1 MDSDPPR
8 WEFQRFSCLLAG
20 ALCPVISRRRFCCG
34 FLPEE
39 GSWLTVTSTSSTPQF
54 LLRVCGAAPRPQ
66 TRWRPLPLT
75 AGLEPGGKPSWH
87 RGTLLITAIVMMAP
101 LKISI
106 RGVDVVVTAQP
117 LEASAFAPFGE
128 VIQNPRPGLHPSN
141 FAAAGPLP
149 LAAVSANQGSAIKYQ
164 HVTRMVNT
172 YDQAPSGKPG
182 VAVMNM
188 FVCAARKLGTSQS
201 TSTSHSTTPSSRIF
215 EVGILERHPYT
226 TQTFTPLSTSG
237 PASPQL
243 SQHGYLVIV
252 APGLQT
258 PSGSSAGRIPSHTEA
273 TAQTARGIHYNSQ
286 AQSQPDLQRLK
297 AFVATTNQAVTY
309 GAGVWHAPMV
319 ALGPEGSTVDY
330 VVTQFAN
337 GVGIEDCEEVVMES
351 PENNGHILVELPALS
366 SSKASRL

>member
-1 MDSDPPR
+1 
-8 WEFQRFSCLLAG
+8 
-20 ALCPVISRRRFCCG
+20 
-34 FLPEE
+34 
-39 GSWLTVTSTSSTPQF
+39 
-54 LLRVCGAAPRPQ
+54 
-66 TRWRPLPLT
+66 
-75 AGLEPGGKPSWH
+75 
-87 RGTLLITAIVMMAP
+87 MMAP

-106 RGVDVVVTAQP
+106 RGVDVVAKAQP

-164 HVTRMVNT
+164 HVTHMVNN
-172 YDQAPSGKPG
+172 YHQAPSGRLG

-188 FVCAARKLGTSQS
+188 FVCAARKLGTLQNSTSQS
-201 TSTSHSTTPSSRIF
+201 STPSSRVF

-237 PASPQL
+237 SASPL
-243 SQHGYLVIV
+243 AEHGYLVIV
-252 APGLQT
+252 APSLQT
-258 PSGSSAGRIPSHTEA
+258 PSGSSTGRTPS
-273 TAQTARGIHYNSQ
+273 QPDRGIHYNSQ
-286 AQSQPDLQRLK
+286 AQSQPDLQRLR
-297 AFVATTNQAVTY
+297 AFIATTNQAVTY

-351 PENNGHILVELPALS
+351 PENNGHILVELPGSPS
-366 SSKASRL
+366 SRDSRL

>member
-1 MDSDPPR
+1 
-8 WEFQRFSCLLAG
+8 
-20 ALCPVISRRRFCCG
+20 
-34 FLPEE
+34 
-39 GSWLTVTSTSSTPQF
+39 
-54 LLRVCGAAPRPQ
+54 
-66 TRWRPLPLT
+66 
-75 AGLEPGGKPSWH
+75 
-87 RGTLLITAIVMMAP
+87 MMAP

-106 RGVDVVVTAQP
+106 RGVDVVVAAQP

-164 HVTRMVNT
+164 HVTRMVNR

-188 FVCAARKLGTSQS
+188 FVCAARKLGTSQ
-201 TSTSHSTTPSSRIF
+201 TTPSSRIF

-237 PASPQL
+237 PASPL
-243 SQHGYLVIV
+243 LGEHGYLVIV
-252 APGLQT
+252 APRLQT
-258 PSGSSAGRIPSHTEA
+258 PSGSSAGRTPSHTEV
-273 TAQTARGIHYNSQ
+273 TAQTGHGIHYNSQ

-319 ALGPEGSTVDY
+319 ALGLEGSTVDY

-351 PENNGHILVELPALS
+351 PENDGHILVELPASS

>member
-1 MDSDPPR
+1 
-8 WEFQRFSCLLAG
+8 
-20 ALCPVISRRRFCCG
+20 
-34 FLPEE
+34 
-39 GSWLTVTSTSSTPQF
+39 
-54 LLRVCGAAPRPQ
+54 
-66 TRWRPLPLT
+66 
-75 AGLEPGGKPSWH
+75 
-87 RGTLLITAIVMMAP
+87 MMAP

-117 LEASAFAPFGE
+117 LDGSAFAPFGE

-149 LAAVSANQGSAIKYQ
+149 LAAVSANQGSAVKYQ
-164 HVTRMVNT
+164 HVTHMVNN
-172 YDQAPSGKPG
+172 YDQAPSGRPG
-182 VAVMNM
+182 IAVMNM

-201 TSTSHSTTPSSRIF
+201 TSHSSRTTSPSSRVF

-237 PASPQL
+237 PASPPAE
-243 SQHGYLVIV
+243 HGYLVIV

-258 PSGSSAGRIPSHTEA
+258 PSGSSAGRTPSHTEA
-273 TAQTARGIHYNSQ
+273 TAPTGRGIHYNGQ

-297 AFVATTNQAVTY
+297 AFVATTDQAVTY

-351 PENNGHILVELPALS
+351 PENNGHVLVELPAS
-366 SSKASRL
+366 SGSKASRL

>member
-1 MDSDPPR
+1 
-8 WEFQRFSCLLAG
+8 
-20 ALCPVISRRRFCCG
+20 
-34 FLPEE
+34 
-39 GSWLTVTSTSSTPQF
+39 
-54 LLRVCGAAPRPQ
+54 
-66 TRWRPLPLT
+66 
-75 AGLEPGGKPSWH
+75 
-87 RGTLLITAIVMMAP
+87 MAP

-164 HVTRMVNT
+164 HVTRMVNK
-172 YDQAPSGKPG
+172 YDQAPSGRPG

-188 FVCAARKLGTSQS
+188 FVCAARKLGTHP
-201 TSTSHSTTPSSRIF
+201 TATPSSRVF
-215 EVGILERHPYT
+215 EVEILERHPYT

-237 PASPQL
+237 PASPPAE
-243 SQHGYLVIV
+243 HGYLVIV

-258 PSGSSAGRIPSHTEA
+258 PSGSSAGRTPSHTEA
-273 TAQTARGIHYNSQ
+273 ISPTGRAIHYNSQ
-286 AQSQPDLQRLK
+286 AQSQPDLQRLN
-297 AFVATTNQAVTY
+297 AFVATTDQAVTY

-337 GVGIEDCEEVVMES
+337 GVGIEDCEEVAMES
-351 PENNGHILVELPALS
+351 PQNNGHILVELPAS
-366 SSKASRL
+366 SSSRASRL

>member
-1 MDSDPPR
+1 
-8 WEFQRFSCLLAG
+8 
-20 ALCPVISRRRFCCG
+20 
-34 FLPEE
+34 
-39 GSWLTVTSTSSTPQF
+39 
-54 LLRVCGAAPRPQ
+54 
-66 TRWRPLPLT
+66 
-75 AGLEPGGKPSWH
+75 
-87 RGTLLITAIVMMAP
+87 MMAP

-106 RGVDVVVTAQP
+106 RGVEVVVTAQP

-172 YDQAPSGKPG
+172 YDQAPSRRPG

-188 FVCAARKLGTSQS
+188 FVCAARRLGTRQGTPRSEN
-201 TSTSHSTTPSSRIF
+201 TTHTPSSRVF

-237 PASPQL
+237 PASPPAE
-243 SQHGYLVIV
+243 HGYLVIV
-252 APGLQT
+252 APWLQT
-258 PSGSSAGRIPSHTEA
+258 PSPSGSSAGRTPSHTQA
-273 TAQTARGIHYNSQ
+273 TAPTASGIHYDSQ

-297 AFVATTNQAVTY
+297 AFVATTDQAVTY

-351 PENNGHILVELPALS
+351 PEGDGHVLVELPLPS
-366 SSKASRL
+366 SPTASRL

>member
-8 WEFQRFSCLLAG
+8 WEFQCFSCLLAG
-20 ALCPVISRRRFCCG
+20 ALRPVISRRRFCCG

-39 GSWLTVTSTSSTPQF
+39 GSWLTVTSTSWPPNFSVAVEPH
-54 LLRVCGAAPRPQ
+54 PDRPQ

-75 AGLEPGGKPSWH
+75 AGLEPGRRPSWH

-164 HVTRMVNT
+164 HVTRMVNR
-172 YDQAPSGKPG
+172 YDQAPSGSPG

-188 FVCAARKLGTSQS
+188 FVCAARKLGTSQ
-201 TSTSHSTTPSSRIF
+201 STSHSTTPSSRIF

-237 PASPQL
+237 PASPL
-243 SQHGYLVIV
+243 LDEHGYLVIV

-258 PSGSSAGRIPSHTEA
+258 PSDSSAGRTPSHTEA
-273 TAQTARGIHYNSQ
+273 IAPTGRGIHYSSQ

-351 PENNGHILVELPALS
+351 PEDDGHILVELPAPS

>member
-1 MDSDPPR
+1 
-8 WEFQRFSCLLAG
+8 
-20 ALCPVISRRRFCCG
+20 
-34 FLPEE
+34 
-39 GSWLTVTSTSSTPQF
+39 
-54 LLRVCGAAPRPQ
+54 
-66 TRWRPLPLT
+66 
-75 AGLEPGGKPSWH
+75 
-87 RGTLLITAIVMMAP
+87 MAP

-164 HVTRMVNT
+164 HVTRIVNT
-172 YDQAPSGKPG
+172 YDQAPSGRPG

-201 TSTSHSTTPSSRIF
+201 TSTSTSHSTTPSSHIF

-237 PASPQL
+237 PASPL
-243 SQHGYLVIV
+243 LGEHGYLVIV

-258 PSGSSAGRIPSHTEA
+258 PSGSSAGRTPSHTEA
-273 TAQTARGIHYNSQ
+273 TEQAARGIHYNSQ

-351 PENNGHILVELPALS
+351 PENNGHILVELPASS

>member
-1 MDSDPPR
+1 
-8 WEFQRFSCLLAG
+8 
-20 ALCPVISRRRFCCG
+20 
-34 FLPEE
+34 
-39 GSWLTVTSTSSTPQF
+39 
-54 LLRVCGAAPRPQ
+54 
-66 TRWRPLPLT
+66 
-75 AGLEPGGKPSWH
+75 
-87 RGTLLITAIVMMAP
+87 MAP
-101 LKISI
+101 LRISI

-117 LEASAFAPFGE
+117 LEGSAFAPFGE

-164 HVTRMVNT
+164 HVTRMVNS
-172 YDQAPSGKPG
+172 YHQAPSGTPG

-188 FVCAARKLGTSQS
+188 FVCAARKLGTRQN
-201 TSTSHSTTPSSRIF
+201 TSHNTATPSSRVF

-226 TQTFTPLSTSG
+226 TQTFTPLSVSG
-237 PASPQL
+237 PASPL
-243 SQHGYLVIV
+243 LGEHGYLVIV
-252 APGLQT
+252 APSLQT
-258 PSGSSAGRIPSHTEA
+258 PSGSSAGRTPSHTEA
-273 TAQTARGIHYNSQ
+273 TAPTHRGIHYNSQ

-297 AFVATTNQAVTY
+297 AFVATTDQAVTY

-351 PENNGHILVELPALS
+351 PENNGHVWVELPGS
-366 SSKASRL
+366 SGSRASRL

>member
-1 MDSDPPR
+1 
-8 WEFQRFSCLLAG
+8 
-20 ALCPVISRRRFCCG
+20 
-34 FLPEE
+34 
-39 GSWLTVTSTSSTPQF
+39 
-54 LLRVCGAAPRPQ
+54 
-66 TRWRPLPLT
+66 
-75 AGLEPGGKPSWH
+75 
-87 RGTLLITAIVMMAP
+87 MAP
-101 LKISI
+101 LRISI

-164 HVTRMVNT
+164 HVTRMVNM
-172 YDQAPSGKPG
+172 YDQAPSRRPG

-188 FVCAARKLGTSQS
+188 FVCAARKLGTRQG
-201 TSTSHSTTPSSRIF
+201 TSHSTTPSSRVFEVF

-237 PASPQL
+237 PASPPGE
-243 SQHGYLVIV
+243 HGYLVIV

-258 PSGSSAGRIPSHTEA
+258 PSGSSAGRTPSHALA
-273 TAQTARGIHYNSQ
+273 TAPTDPDRGIHYNSQ

-297 AFVATTNQAVTY
+297 AFVATTDQAVTY

-351 PENNGHILVELPALS
+351 PGNNGHILVELPLS
-366 SSKASRL
+366 PSSKVSRL

>member
-1 MDSDPPR
+1 
-8 WEFQRFSCLLAG
+8 
-20 ALCPVISRRRFCCG
+20 
-34 FLPEE
+34 
-39 GSWLTVTSTSSTPQF
+39 
-54 LLRVCGAAPRPQ
+54 
-66 TRWRPLPLT
+66 
-75 AGLEPGGKPSWH
+75 
-87 RGTLLITAIVMMAP
+87 MAP

-164 HVTRMVNT
+164 HVTRMVNS
-172 YDQAPSGKPG
+172 YHQAPSGTPG

-188 FVCAARKLGTSQS
+188 FVCAARKLATRQGTSH
-201 TSTSHSTTPSSRIF
+201 TTATPSSRVF

-237 PASPQL
+237 PASPPAER
-243 SQHGYLVIV
+243 GYLVIV

-258 PSGSSAGRIPSHTEA
+258 PSGSSAGRTPSHTEA
-273 TAQTARGIHYNSQ
+273 TAPTGRGIHYNSQ

-297 AFVATTNQAVTY
+297 AFVATTDQAVTY

-319 ALGPEGSTVDY
+319 ALGPDGSTVDY

-351 PENNGHILVELPALS
+351 PEDNGHILVELPASS